1 MKKLTQIIT
10 EAPKKEKSIVIGVGR
25 FNPPTTGHE
34 VLVSK
39 VMAEA
44 QKIGA
49 EFCVYASYSQD
60 PKKNPLDAKTKLEI
74 LKKFFPKMKFQL
86 MPKPFPNKDGKT
98 VAGPYAIAQKLSDA
112 GYTKVYIVTG
122 ADHVAEYNKIK
133 QYIDLDPKSKEG
145 YKFADFKVISA
156 GARDP
161 DAEGVQ
167 GMSASKMRKA
177 VFDGDFDSFRE
188 GVPEHVSD
196 AEAKKMFMAV
206 KKGMQLKEEW
216 LWEEKASD
224 VTLMCLTSAE
234 GSTDGSSI
242 EKMEKSCKKKGIE
255 FHVIKMKYAHINSM
269 EASGDKITIQITE
282 GEETKKVVINPQNT
296 LCFVRGGVMNS
307 ELGIGLATVLQNN
320 GVFMVNEKTAMEL
333 CANKLQTALA
343 LQKYN
348 LPHPRTAFVSDED
361 SVANAMKAIG
371 GKYPVVVKTVTGAE
385 GIGVSIIES
394 EKSLRSV
401 LQSLWKFGAEVIL
414 QEFLPGFKNDVRS
427 IVLNGKIFACAK
439 RDKAKGDFRT
449 NIARGSSGGAFK
461 LSPEEIELVE
471 KVALV
476 SKCYYV
482 GVDHVVVD
490 GKPYII
496 EMNASP
502 GSGNVYTL
510 YKDGKPTKEVEGDG
524 LMDALIEHVS
534 SRANW
539 KLFSNVAVSE
549 EITVDGIAYRAKVDT
564 GNSGYNS
571 IDAKDIKINEK
582 AHTVTFKVN
591 DKTITKPIISR
602 IKIKRGGTE
611 EREVRPVVVMDVEF
625 AGREY
630 KNVKFSLTNREHME
644 YKVLIGLRFLRQTG
658 MQVDPKDMAA
668 AKPEPKTEEFVMIE
682 GKAKASPKDKET
694 GLPKKYVAGLS
705 RADAKAR
712 VKQFAARKARS
723 DSDPKA
729 WEKLPGDPK
738 KATRRSKYS
747 IAFAKKFGTKSE
759 AAEIQD
765 IIDQAILL
773 DEAKTVSVR
782 IEKARELQSKCFT
795 EEEKTAWE
803 TYIQEQKQEMYREHL
818 PDVPATIDQEFEWM
832 LYEYTDENS
841 FSRKIYKEVLE
852 VGTDKIRKTYAK
864 DTPGQSDL
872 EEATDDEEKDS
883 IYKEWSKLVNMGA
896 KELQNFIDSE
906 DGKQAG
912 LSRKEAGKA
921 GTGGGKITS
930 GRDSARAIVRMLDK
944 KKDDWQAGDWKWAN
958 KQISFI
964 SRMKGAK
971 GPLRDDK
978 GRPTR
983 KLLALKIW
991 GHNPEK

>member
-1 MKKLTQIIT
+1 
-10 EAPKKEKSIVIGVGR
+10 
-25 FNPPTTGHE
+25 
-34 VLVSK
+34 
-39 VMAEA
+39 
-44 QKIGA
+44 
-49 EFCVYASYSQD
+49 
-60 PKKNPLDAKTKLEI
+60 
-74 LKKFFPKMKFQL
+74 
-86 MPKPFPNKDGKT
+86 
-98 VAGPYAIAQKLSDA
+98 
-112 GYTKVYIVTG
+112 
-122 ADHVAEYNKIK
+122 
-133 QYIDLDPKSKEG
+133 
-145 YKFADFKVISA
+145 
-156 GARDP
+156 
-161 DAEGVQ
+161 
-167 GMSASKMRKA
+167 
-177 VFDGDFDSFRE
+177 
-188 GVPEHVSD
+188 
-196 AEAKKMFMAV
+196 
-206 KKGMQLKEEW
+206 
-216 LWEEKASD
+216 
-224 VTLMCLTSAE
+224 
-234 GSTDGSSI
+234 
-242 EKMEKSCKKKGIE
+242 
-255 FHVIKMKYAHINSM
+255 
-269 EASGDKITIQITE
+269 
-282 GEETKKVVINPQNT
+282 
-296 LCFVRGGVMNS
+296 
-307 ELGIGLATVLQNN
+307 
-320 GVFMVNEKTAMEL
+320 MEL

-361 SVANAMKAIG
+361 SVENAMKAIG

-510 YKDGKPTKEVEGDG
+510 YDGGKPTKEVEGQG

-534 SRANW
+534 NRSNW
-539 KLFSNVAVSE
+539 KLFSSVAVTE
-549 EITVDGIAYRAKVDT
+549 KIMIDGVEYTAKIDT

-571 IDAKDIKINEK
+571 IDANDIKINEK
-582 AHTVTFKVN
+582 NHTVSFKINGKSLSKNIV
-591 DKTITKPIISR
+591 SR
-602 IKIKRGGTE
+602 IKIRRGGTE
-611 EREVRPVVVMDVEF
+611 EREIRPIVFMDVEF
-625 AGREY
+625 AGKEY
-630 KNVKFSLTNREHME
+630 KNIKFSLANREHMD

-658 MQVDPKDMAA
+658 MQVDPKEMSA
-668 AKPEPKTEEFVMIE
+668 AKPETKTEEVNMLE
-682 GKAKASPKDKET
+682 GKAAASPKDKET
-694 GLPKKYVAGLS
+694 GLPKKYVSGLS
-705 RADAKAR
+705 RDAAKDR

-729 WEKLPGDPK
+729 WEKLPGDPEK
-738 KATRRSKYS
+738 TARRSKYS

-759 AAEIQD
+759 AFEIQQ
-765 IIDQAILL
+765 ILEQAIAL
-773 DEAKTVSVR
+773 DNQPSIASR
-782 IEKARELQSKCFT
+782 IEKARQLQIQVT
-795 EEEKTAWE
+795 TVEEKDAWDV
-803 TYIQEQKQEMYREHL
+803 YIQEQKKTMYAEHA
-818 PDVPATIDQEFEWM
+818 PVSSTTIDEEFEWV
-832 LYEYTDENS
+832 LYEHTDDSS
-841 FSRKIYKEVLE
+841 FSRKVFKEVLE
-852 VGTDKIRKTYAK
+852 IGTNKIRKTYAK
-864 DTPGQSDL
+864 DTPGQNAIA
-872 EEATDDEEKDS
+872 EEMDDEEKDR

-906 DGKQAG
+906 DGKEAG

-930 GRDSARAIVRMLDK
+930 GRDSARAIVRMLGK

-978 GRPTR
+978 GEPTR
-983 KLLALKIW
+983 KLLSLKIW

>member
-1 MKKLTQIIT
+1 MKKLTQVIT

-34 VLVSK
+34 VLVNK

-49 EFCVYASYSQD
+49 EFCIYASYSQD
-60 PKKNPLDAKTKLEI
+60 PKKNPLDVKTKLEL
-74 LKKFFPKMKFQL
+74 LKKFFPKMKFQA
-86 MPKPFPNKDGKT
+86 MPKPFSNKDGKT

-112 GYTKVYIVTG
+112 GYTRVYIVTG
-122 ADHVAEYNKIK
+122 ADHMAEYNKIK
-133 QYIDLDPKSKEG
+133 QYIDTDPKSTEG
-145 YKFADFKVISA
+145 YKFSDFKVINA

-177 VFDGDFDSFRE
+177 VFDGDFDAFRA
-188 GVPEHVSD
+188 GVPAHVKD
-196 AEAKKMFMAV
+196 ADAKKMFMAV

-224 VTLMCLTSAE
+224 VTILCLTSAE

-269 EASGDKITIQITE
+269 EASGEKIIIQITE
-282 GEETKKVVINPQNT
+282 GEDTKKVTIKPHNT

-307 ELGIGLATVLQNN
+307 ELGIGLATILQNN
-320 GVFMVNEKTAMEL
+320 GVFMVNEKGAMEI

-510 YKDGKPTKEVEGDG
+510 YKDNKPTKEVEGQG

-534 SRANW
+534 NKSNW
-539 KLFSNVAVSE
+539 KLFSNVAIAE
-549 EITVDGIAYRAKVDT
+549 KIEVDGVEFTAKVDT

-571 IDAKDIKINEK
+571 IDAPDLKINDEN
-582 AHTVTFKVN
+582 HTASFTFNGK
-591 DKTITKPIISR
+591 KITKQIVSR
-602 IKIKRGGTE
+602 IKIKRGGTDS
-611 EREVRPVVVMDVEF
+611 RDMRPIVTMDVKF
-625 AGREY
+625 ADREY
-630 KNVKFSLTNREHME
+630 TNVKFSLTDRSHME

-658 MQVDPKDMAA
+658 MQVDPKDMVAGEDGTT
-668 AKPEPKTEEFVMIE
+668 KESDMNE
-682 GKAKASPKDKET
+682 GKAQASPKDKST
-694 GLPKKYVAGLS
+694 GLPKKYVSGLS
-705 RADAKAR
+705 KADAVAR

-729 WEKLPGDPK
+729 WKKLPGDPEK
-738 KATRRSKYS
+738 TARRSKYS
-747 IAFAKKFGTKSE
+747 IAFAKKFGTKAE
-759 AAEIQD
+759 AFEIQQ
-765 IIDQAILL
+765 ILEQAVAL
-773 DEAKTVSVR
+773 EKQPSVASR
-782 IEKARELQSKCFT
+782 IEKARELQSKVET
-795 EEEKTAWE
+795 VEEQNAWDV
-803 TYIQEQKQEMYREHL
+803 YIQEQKQNMYSSHAPKTPSSLDE
-818 PDVPATIDQEFEWM
+818 EFEWM
-832 LYEYTDENS
+832 LYEHTDENS
-841 FSRKIYKEVLE
+841 FSRKIFKEVLE
-852 VGTDKIRKTYAK
+852 IGTNKIRKTYAK
-864 DTPGQSDL
+864 NTPGQNSIS
-872 EEATDDEEKDS
+872 EEIDDEEKDS

-906 DGKQAG
+906 DGKEAG

-921 GTGGGKITS
+921 GSSGGKITS